1 MKEINQN
8 ELLNEMYK
16 KFTKFWIILNTW
28 SLAKSKWNS
37 VDVLIS
43 KALIDSNSSHDKFV
57 LIINVAKEF
66 DGMKEKIKNSFDK

>member
-8 ELLNEMYK
+8 ELMNEMYK
-16 KFTKFWIILNTW
+16 KFIKFWILLNTW

>member
-1 MKEINQN
+1 MKERNQN
-8 ELLNEMYK
+8 ELMNEMYK
-16 KFTKFWIILNTW
+16 KFIKFWILLNTW

-66 DGMKEKIKNSFDK
+66 DGMKEKVKNSFDK